1 MSPSHPAEERAT
13 EGLQALLVQS
23 NSSDD
28 GDGGDTDDGG
38 DRNVATNRSFDATFD
53 ADADDEGSDDGDSG
67 DGSSDDGEGP
77 MKASGGKKRS
87 PGGERSPPPSL
98 RIRIGRMVELPEA
111 QLLVVALLYLD
122 LAAQA
127 VLSAPGWADG
137 PPAPGRG
144 GGSGGPSP
152 PSLLEGWTPVS
163 DALEGLRD
171 FAAACFF
178 LELLL
183 LLLAYGPRR
192 FLSHPG
198 CVMDATA
205 VGAAAAAGP
214 LAAGAAMAALP
225 GLLRPLLRPPPQ
237 ALVRLLP
244 FLRAWRVV
252 RLCGRS
258 SADGD
263 GGPEEMRRR
272 LEDARAEAAA
282 LRARS
287 AALEAGRR
295 REASRRRRA
304 EGQARRTRKEAD
316 ELGEAL
322 LIAAVE
328 AEKMSG
334 DGDGSGRKAEKDADE
349 DGKEGGE
356 EDGKEGGKEDGEETP
371 PGATN
376 GGGEGGDQEKNVER
390 KSGRRVK

>member
-1 MSPSHPAEERAT
+1 
-13 EGLQALLVQS
+13 
-23 NSSDD
+23 
-28 GDGGDTDDGG
+28 
-38 DRNVATNRSFDATFD
+38 
-53 ADADDEGSDDGDSG
+53 
-67 DGSSDDGEGP
+67 
-77 MKASGGKKRS
+77 
-87 PGGERSPPPSL
+87 
-98 RIRIGRMVELPEA
+98 MVELPEA
-111 QLLVVALLYLD
+111 QLLLVALLYLD

-349 DGKEGGE
+349 DKGTRISPGYPSEKYTSAWKPVPSPHTLVRVGKPPT
-356 EDGKEGGKEDGEETP
+356 KRKKPNEETRE
-371 PGATN
+371 AH
-376 GGGEGGDQEKNVER
+376 EKKRRAHLLMPVGNLPV
-390 KSGRRVK
+390 KSWRLYAACSDSL

>member
-1 MSPSHPAEERAT
+1 MSPSRPAEERAT

-28 GDGGDTDDGG
+28 GDGGDTDDAG
-38 DRNVATNRSFDATFD
+38 DRNVATNRTFDATFD

-67 DGSSDDGEGP
+67 DGGSDDGEGP

-87 PGGERSPPPSL
+87 PGGERPPPPSL
-98 RIRIGRMVELPEA
+98 QIRIGRMVELPEA

-163 DALEGLRD
+163 DALEGLRG
-171 FAAACFF
+171 FAAAGFF

-263 GGPEEMRRR
+263 GGQMRRR

-304 EGQARRTRKEAD
+304 EGQARRTRREAD

-376 GGGEGGDQEKNVER
+376 GGGEGGDQH
-390 KSGRRVK
+390 